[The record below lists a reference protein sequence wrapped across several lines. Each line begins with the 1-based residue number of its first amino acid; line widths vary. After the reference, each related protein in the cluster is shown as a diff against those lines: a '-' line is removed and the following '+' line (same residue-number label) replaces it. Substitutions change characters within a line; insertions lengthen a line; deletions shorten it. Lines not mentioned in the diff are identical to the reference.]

1 MKLQE
6 RVSLFQQRLQQ
17 VIEHS
22 GLNRS
27 GFATS
32 IRVDRSTLSQ
42 LLAADNVRL
51 PRADT
56 VAAIA
61 EVHQVSIDWLLGLT
75 QEGSLGA
82 DMMPEAFQVDDYAN
96 SIFEKNLEWHREAR
110 GYKVR
115 YVPTTLPDLLKTE
128 AVAEYEFNRY
138 GSGKVDQSVRD
149 NQLLLLQQR
158 HPGSEL
164 ETCMSLQQLETFAAG
179 QGIWQGLAAGDRRA
193 QLERMIE
200 LNDELYPGFRWYLFD
215 GKQTYSASF
224 TIFGPM
230 RATLFLGHLYVIV
243 NSIQQIRKLT
253 ERFDDLIRIATV
265 HPHEI
270 PDFLQQLL
278 QRCNEPMKQQISP

>member
-6 RVSLFQQRLQQ
+6 RVTLFQERLQR

-27 GFATS
+27 SFATS

-42 LLAADNVRL
+42 LLSTENVRL

-56 VAAIA
+56 VLSIA
-61 EVHQVSIDWLLGLT
+61 EVYQVSIDWLLGIT
-75 QEGSLGA
+75 QEGGMGA
-82 DMMPEAFQVDDYAN
+82 NIVHEALEVDDSAT

-110 GYKVR
+110 GYKIR

-138 GSGKVDQSVRD
+138 GSGKIDQSVRD

-164 ETCMSLQQLETFAAG
+164 ETCMPVHHLESFAMG
-179 QGIWQGLAAGDRRA
+179 EGIWRDLPLADRRE
-193 QLERMIE
+193 QLQRMIE
-200 LNDELYPGFRWYLFD
+200 LNEELYPGFRWFLYD
-215 GKQTYSASF
+215 GKQTYSISL

-230 RATLFLGHLYVIV
+230 RVSLFLGKLYIIV
-243 NSIQQIRKLT
+243 NNIDHIRKIT
-253 ERFDDLIRIATV
+253 DRFDDLIRLAVI

-270 PDFLQQLL
+270 GDFLQSLL
-278 QRCNEPMKQQISP
+278 QKCK

>member
-6 RVSLFQQRLQQ
+6 RVTLFQERLQR
-17 VIEHS
+17 VIQHS

-27 GFATS
+27 SFATS

-42 LLAADNVRL
+42 LLSTENVRL

-56 VAAIA
+56 LLSIAA
-61 EVHQVSIDWLLGLT
+61 VYQVSIDWLLGIT
-75 QEGSLGA
+75 QEGGMGA
-82 DMMPEAFQVDDYAN
+82 NIVHEALEVDEPAT
-96 SIFEKNLEWHREAR
+96 SIFEKNLEWHRDAR
-110 GYKVR
+110 GYKIR

-138 GSGKVDQSVRD
+138 GSGKIDQSVRD

-164 ETCMSLQQLETFAAG
+164 ETCMPLHHLESFAMG
-179 QGIWQGLAAGDRRA
+179 EGIWCDLPLADRRE
-193 QLERMIE
+193 QLQRMIE
-200 LNDELYPGFRWYLFD
+200 LNEELYPGFRWFLYD
-215 GKQTYSASF
+215 GKQTYSISL

-230 RATLFLGHLYVIV
+230 RVSLFLGKLYIIV
-243 NSIQQIRKLT
+243 NNIDHIRKIT
-253 ERFDDLIRIATV
+253 DRFDDLIRMAVI

-270 PDFLQQLL
+270 GDFLQCLL
-278 QRCNEPMKQQISP
+278 QKCK

>member
-1 MKLQE
+1 MRLQE
-6 RVSLFQQRLQQ
+6 RVTLFQDRLQQ
-17 VIEHS
+17 VISHS

-27 GFATS
+27 AFAAS
-32 IRVDRSTLSQ
+32 IKVDRSTLSQ
-42 LLAADNVRL
+42 LLASENVRL

-56 VAAIA
+56 VASIA

-75 QEGSLGA
+75 QQGSLAA
-82 DMMPEAFQVDDYAN
+82 DILPEAFQVDDFST
-96 SIFEKNLEWHREAR
+96 SIFEKNLEWHREAC

-138 GSGKVDQSVRD
+138 GAGKVDQSVRD
-149 NQLLLLQQR
+149 NHLLLLQQR

-164 ETCMSLQQLETFAAG
+164 ETCMPIQHLDSFASG
-179 QGIWQGLAAGDRRA
+179 QGIWQGLGLAQRRE

-200 LNDELYPGFRWYLFD
+200 LSDELYPGFRWYLYD
-215 GKQTYSASF
+215 GKQSYSASF

-230 RATLFLGHLYVIV
+230 RASLFLGHLYVIV
-243 NSIQQIRKLT
+243 NSIDQIRKLID
-253 ERFDDLIRIATV
+253 RFDDLIRLATV

-270 PDFLQQLL
+270 QVYLQQLL
-278 QRCNEPMKQQISP
+278 TQSK

>member
-6 RVSLFQQRLQQ
+6 RVTLFQHRLQQ
-17 VIEHS
+17 VITKS

-27 GFATS
+27 AFSTS
-32 IRVDRSTLSQ
+32 ITVDRSTLSQ
-42 LLAADNVRL
+42 LLAPDNVRL

-56 VAAIA
+56 IASIA

-75 QEGSLGA
+75 QQGSLDA
-82 DMMPEAFQVDDYAN
+82 NIMPEIFEVDDY
-96 SIFEKNLEWHREAR
+96 SSTIFDKYLEWHREAR
-110 GYKVR
+110 GYKIR

-164 ETCMSLQQLETFAAG
+164 ETCLSLQSLRSFALG
-179 QGIWQGLAAGDRRA
+179 QGIWQGLSLDSRLE
-193 QLERMIE
+193 QLQRMIE
-200 LNDELYPGFRWYLFD
+200 LTDELYPGLRWFLYD
-215 GKQTYSASF
+215 GKETYSSSF
-224 TIFGPM
+224 TIFGPL
-230 RATLFLGHLYVIV
+230 RATLFLGHLYVVV
-243 NSIQQIRKLT
+243 NSIEHIRKLT
-253 ERFDDLIRIATV
+253 ERFDDLIRRTII

-270 PDFLQQLL
+270 RKTLESLIDECQ
-278 QRCNEPMKQQISP
+278 K

>member
-1 MKLQE
+1 MKLQQ
-6 RVSLFQQRLQQ
+6 RVELFQERLQQ
-17 VIEHS
+17 VIAHS

-27 GFATS
+27 AFASS

-42 LLAADNVRL
+42 LLAPENVRL

-56 VAAIA
+56 VASIA

-75 QEGSLGA
+75 QEGSMAA
-82 DMMPEAFQVDDYAN
+82 DIMPEALEVDEYSGLVFD
-96 SIFEKNLEWHREAR
+96 KNLEWHREAC

-128 AVAEYEFNRY
+128 ALAEYEYNRY
-138 GSGKVDQSVRD
+138 GSGRIDQSVRD

-164 ETCMSLQQLETFAAG
+164 ETCMPIQQLEAFAEG
-179 QGIWQGLAAGDRRA
+179 QGIWQGMPEVDRRD

-200 LNDELYPGFRWYLFD
+200 LNAELYPGFRWFLFD

-230 RATLFLGHLYVIV
+230 RASVFLGHLYVIV
-243 NSIQQIRKLT
+243 NSIDHIRRLT
-253 ERFDDLIRIATV
+253 DRFDDLIRQAVV

-270 PDFLQQLL
+270 GDYLRELTK
-278 QRCNEPMKQQISP
+278 RCQ

>member
-1 MKLQE
+1 MRLQE
-6 RVSLFQQRLQQ
+6 RVTLFQQRLEQ
-17 VIEHS
+17 VIAQS

-27 GFATS
+27 KFAAS
-32 IRVDRSTLSQ
+32 ISVDRSTLSQ
-42 LLAADNVRL
+42 LMSTDNVRL

-56 VAAIA
+56 IASIA
-61 EVHQVSIDWLLGLT
+61 EVHQVSVDWLLGLT
-75 QEGSLGA
+75 QENSMA
-82 DMMPEAFQVDDYAN
+82 AHIMPEATQVDDF
-96 SIFEKNLEWHREAR
+96 STMIFDKNLEWHREAS
-110 GYKVR
+110 GFKVR

-149 NQLLLLQQR
+149 NHLLLLQQR

-164 ETCMSLQQLETFAAG
+164 ETCMSIQSLETFARG
-179 QGIWQGLAAGDRRA
+179 EGIWRELSRADRCS

-200 LNDELYPGFRWYLFD
+200 LMNELYPGFRWYLFD
-215 GKQTYSASF
+215 GKQTYSSSF

-243 NSIQQIRKLT
+243 NSIEQIRKLT
-253 ERFDDLIRIATV
+253 DRFDDLIRMAVV

-270 PDFLQQLL
+270 KDYLTDLL
-278 QRCNEPMKQQISP
+278 KQSR

>member
-6 RVSLFQQRLQQ
+6 RVTLFQERLQR
-17 VIEHS
+17 VIQHS

-27 GFATS
+27 SFATS

-42 LLAADNVRL
+42 LLSTDNVRL

-56 VAAIA
+56 VLSIA
-61 EVHQVSIDWLLGLT
+61 EVYQVSIDWLLGIT
-75 QEGSLGA
+75 QEGSMGA
-82 DMMPEAFQVDDYAN
+82 NILQEALEVDDSGI
-96 SIFEKNLEWHREAR
+96 SISEKNLEWHRQAR
-110 GYKVR
+110 GYKIR

-164 ETCMSLQQLETFAAG
+164 ETCMPLHHLESFALG
-179 QGIWQGLAAGDRRA
+179 EGIWRDLSLAHRRA
-193 QLERMIE
+193 QLQRMID
-200 LNDELYPGFRWYLFD
+200 LNEELYPGFRWFLYD
-215 GKQTYSASF
+215 GKQTYSISM
-224 TIFGPM
+224 TIFGPL
-230 RATLFLGHLYVIV
+230 RVSLFLGKLYIIV
-243 NSIQQIRKLT
+243 NNIDHIRRIT
-253 ERFDDLIRIATV
+253 DRFDDLIRLALV

-270 PDFLQQLL
+270 RDCLQKLL
-278 QRCNEPMKQQISP
+278 QRCA

>member
-6 RVSLFQQRLQQ
+6 RVTLFQERLQR

-27 GFATS
+27 SFATS

-42 LLAADNVRL
+42 LLSTENVRL

-56 VAAIA
+56 VLSIA
-61 EVHQVSIDWLLGLT
+61 EVYQVSIDWLLGIT
-75 QEGSLGA
+75 QEGGMGA
-82 DMMPEAFQVDDYAN
+82 NIVHEALEVDDSAT
-96 SIFEKNLEWHREAR
+96 SIYEKNLEWHREAR
-110 GYKVR
+110 GYKIR
-115 YVPTTLPDLLKTE
+115 YVPTTLPDLLKTG

-138 GSGKVDQSVRD
+138 GSGKIDQSVRD

-164 ETCMSLQQLETFAAG
+164 ETCMPLHHLESFAMG
-179 QGIWQGLAAGDRRA
+179 EGIWRDLPLADRRE
-193 QLERMIE
+193 QLQRMIE
-200 LNDELYPGFRWYLFD
+200 LNEELYPGFRWYLYD
-215 GKQTYSASF
+215 GKQTYSISL

-230 RATLFLGHLYVIV
+230 RVSLFLGKLYIIV
-243 NSIQQIRKLT
+243 NNIDHIRKIT
-253 ERFDDLIRIATV
+253 DRFDDLIRMAVI

-270 PDFLQQLL
+270 GNFLQGLL
-278 QRCNEPMKQQISP
+278 QKCK

>member
-6 RVSLFQQRLQQ
+6 RVTLFQGRLQR

-27 GFATS
+27 SFATS

-42 LLAADNVRL
+42 LLSTDNVRL

-56 VAAIA
+56 VLSIA
-61 EVHQVSIDWLLGLT
+61 EVYQVSIDWLLGIT
-75 QEGSLGA
+75 QEGGMGA
-82 DMMPEAFQVDDYAN
+82 NIVHEALEVDDSAT
-96 SIFEKNLEWHREAR
+96 SIFEKNLDWHRDAR
-110 GYKVR
+110 GYKIR

-138 GSGKVDQSVRD
+138 GSGKIDQSVRD
-149 NQLLLLQQR
+149 NQLSLLQQR

-164 ETCMSLQQLETFAAG
+164 ETCMPLHHLESFAMG
-179 QGIWQGLAAGDRRA
+179 EGIWRDLPVVDRRE
-193 QLERMIE
+193 QLQRMIE
-200 LNDELYPGFRWYLFD
+200 LNEELYPGFRWFLYD
-215 GKQTYSASF
+215 GKQTYSISL

-230 RATLFLGHLYVIV
+230 RVSLFLGKLYIIV
-243 NSIQQIRKLT
+243 NNIDHIRKIT
-253 ERFDDLIRIATV
+253 DRFDDLIRMAVI

-270 PDFLQQLL
+270 GDFLQDLL
-278 QRCNEPMKQQISP
+278 QKCTHPQG

>member
-6 RVSLFQQRLQQ
+6 RVTLFQGRLQR

-27 GFATS
+27 SFATS

-42 LLAADNVRL
+42 LLSTDNVRL

-56 VAAIA
+56 VLSIA
-61 EVHQVSIDWLLGLT
+61 EVYQVSIDWLLGIT
-75 QEGSLGA
+75 QEGGMGA
-82 DMMPEAFQVDDYAN
+82 NIVHEALEVDDSAT
-96 SIFEKNLEWHREAR
+96 SIFEKNLEWHRDAR
-110 GYKVR
+110 GYKIR

-138 GSGKVDQSVRD
+138 GSGKIDQSVRD

-164 ETCMSLQQLETFAAG
+164 ETCMPLHHLESFAMG
-179 QGIWQGLAAGDRRA
+179 EGIWRDLPLSDRRE
-193 QLERMIE
+193 QLQRMIE
-200 LNDELYPGFRWYLFD
+200 LNAELYPGFRWFLYD
-215 GKQTYSASF
+215 GKQTYSISL

-230 RATLFLGHLYVIV
+230 RVSLFLGKLYIIV
-243 NSIQQIRKLT
+243 NNIDHIRKIT
-253 ERFDDLIRIATV
+253 DRFDDLIRMAVI

-270 PDFLQQLL
+270 GDFLQALL
-278 QRCNEPMKQQISP
+278 HKCN

>member
-6 RVSLFQQRLQQ
+6 RVALFQDRLQQ
-17 VIEHS
+17 VISHS

-27 GFATS
+27 AFASS

-56 VAAIA
+56 VASIA

-75 QEGSLGA
+75 QEGTMGA
-82 DMMPEAFQVDDYAN
+82 DILPEALQVDEYSTD
-96 SIFEKNLEWHREAR
+96 IFDKNLEWHREAC
-110 GYKVR
+110 GYKIR

-128 AVAEYEFNRY
+128 AVAEHEFDRY
-138 GSGKVDQSVRD
+138 GAGKVDQTVRD
-149 NQLLLLQQR
+149 NHLLLLQQR

-164 ETCMSLQQLETFAAG
+164 ETCMPLQHLESFAEG
-179 QGIWQGLAAGDRRA
+179 QGIWRGFSLAHRRA

-200 LNDELYPGFRWYLFD
+200 LNDELYPGFRWFLYD
-215 GKQTYSASF
+215 GKQTYSSSF
-224 TIFGPM
+224 TIFGPL
-230 RATLFLGHLYVIV
+230 RATLFLGHLYVVV
-243 NSIQQIRKLT
+243 NGINHIRKLID
-253 ERFDDLIRIATV
+253 RFDDLIRLAKV

-270 PDFLQQLL
+270 RDYLEQLL
-278 QRCNEPMKQQISP
+278 ANSR

>member
-1 MKLQE
+1 
-6 RVSLFQQRLQQ
+6 LFQERLQQ
-17 VIEHS
+17 VIAHS

-27 GFATS
+27 AFATS
-32 IRVDRSTLSQ
+32 IKVDRSTLSQ
-42 LLAADNVRL
+42 LLSAENVRL

-56 VAAIA
+56 VASIA
-61 EVHQVSIDWLLGLT
+61 EVYGVSIDWLLGLI
-75 QEGSLGA
+75 QDGSMGA
-82 DMMPEAFQVDDYAN
+82 KILPEAFQVDDYATN
-96 SIFEKNLEWHREAR
+96 IFEKTLEWHREAS
-110 GYKVR
+110 GYKIR

-138 GSGKVDQSVRD
+138 GSGKVDQTVRD

-164 ETCMSLQQLETFAAG
+164 ETCMSVQHITSFANG
-179 QGIWQGLAAGDRRA
+179 QGIWQGLPLQDRRE

-200 LNDELYPGFRWYLFD
+200 LNNELYPGFRWFLYD
-215 GKQTYSASF
+215 GKQTYSSSF

-243 NSIQQIRKLT
+243 NSIDQIRKLT
-253 ERFDDLIRIATV
+253 DRFDDLIRIATV

-270 PDFLQQLL
+270 QVFLGELL
-278 QRCNEPMKQQISP
+278 NECN

>member
-6 RVSLFQQRLQQ
+6 RVTLFQDRLQQ
-17 VIEHS
+17 VIDAS

-27 GFATS
+27 AFASS

-42 LLAADNVRL
+42 LMASDQVRL

-56 VAAIA
+56 VLSIA

-82 DMMPEAFQVDDYAN
+82 DILPEALQVDDFCG

-138 GSGKVDQSVRD
+138 GAGKVDQSVRD

-164 ETCMSLQQLETFAAG
+164 ETCMSVQHLDSFALG
-179 QGIWQGLAAGDRRA
+179 QGIWQGLDPAARRQ

-200 LNDELYPGFRWYLFD
+200 LNNELYPGFRWFLFD

-224 TIFGPM
+224 TIFGPL
-230 RATLFLGHLYVIV
+230 RASLFLGHLYVIV
-243 NSIQQIRKLT
+243 NGIEQIRKLT
-253 ERFDDLIRIATV
+253 ERFDDLIRIAKV

-270 PDFLQQLL
+270 QDYLDKLL
-278 QRCNEPMKQQISP
+278 RRSG

>member
-6 RVSLFQQRLQQ
+6 RVALFQQRLQR
-17 VIEHS
+17 VIQHS

-27 GFATS
+27 SFAKS

-42 LLAADNVRL
+42 LLSTENVRL

-56 VAAIA
+56 VLSIA
-61 EVHQVSIDWLLGLT
+61 EVYQVSIDWLLGIT
-75 QEGSLGA
+75 QEGGMGA
-82 DMMPEAFQVDDYAN
+82 NIVHEALEVDDSAA
-96 SIFEKNLEWHREAR
+96 SIYEKNLEWHRQAR

-138 GSGKVDQSVRD
+138 GSGKIDQSVRD

-164 ETCMSLQQLETFAAG
+164 ETCMPVQQLDGFALG
-179 QGIWQGLAAGDRRA
+179 EGIWRDLAVADRRE
-193 QLERMIE
+193 QLQRMID
-200 LNDELYPGFRWYLFD
+200 LNDELYPGFRWFLYD
-215 GKQTYSASF
+215 GKQTYSISM

-230 RATLFLGHLYVIV
+230 RVSLFLGKLYIIV
-243 NSIQQIRKLT
+243 NNIDHIRRIT
-253 ERFDDLIRIATV
+253 ERFDDLIRMAVV

-270 PDFLQQLL
+270 RDYLQSLL
-278 QRCNEPMKQQISP
+278 KKCI